1 MVEKDSGLSTAGDIN
16 RRQDIAYYYPAPFW
30 MLEETAWVKTLLL
43 FFDRVSVLLPDYMY
57 GRHHLADPA
66 LAEPLEELGLL
77 EVLEPK
83 VWVDEEVA
91 TSLTDAMMGFI
102 YNGSFDDL
110 ESANYFAELSQSRMG
125 FAADIQLAESLVS
138 ELQSRG
144 LAKPSEDGVSIPLHP
159 TVRTTILVI
168 LAQLARA
175 AGNKRNLNIHPATQ
189 DGSAI
194 DDLIE
199 TLSKERM
206 ASRDS
211 VIAFD
216 LEAVSF
222 DLDPVP
228 LDELLQF
235 REETRGTHRAYMRD
249 LRAFMDELA
258 EYDDP
263 NERRFLLLERRQEI
277 SDAAHDLQ
285 RTTRRAFKLNL
296 PSWSLGIAG
305 SVWSAANMDPLG
317 AVLSAAGLFTGRQ
330 DSNVAGASKVSAY
343 SYLFRVARTFNR

>member
-1 MVEKDSGLSTAGDIN
+1 MVERESGFDTTGDIN
-16 RRQDIAYYYPAPFW
+16 RRQDVAYYYPAPFW
-30 MLEETAWVKTLLL
+30 MLGETGWVKTLLL
-43 FFDRVSVLLPDYMY
+43 FFDKISILLPDYMY

-66 LAEPLEELGLL
+66 LAEPLEDLELL

-91 TSLTDAMMGFI
+91 TSLTEVVLGLI
-102 YNGSFDDL
+102 HNGSFDDL
-110 ESANYFAELSQSRMG
+110 ESSNYFHELSQSRMG
-125 FAADIQLAESLVS
+125 FAANVQLAESLIS
-138 ELQSRG
+138 ELQARG

-159 TVRTTILVI
+159 TVRTTILVV
-168 LAQLARA
+168 LAQLARS
-175 AGNKRNLNIHPATQ
+175 AGNKRDLNIHPATQ
-189 DGSAI
+189 DGSAVR
-194 DDLIE
+194 DLVE

-206 ASRDS
+206 PSRDS
-211 VIAFD
+211 VIALD

-235 REETRGTHRAYMRD
+235 REETRSAHRAYMRD
-249 LRAFMDELA
+249 LRGFMDELA
-258 EYDDP
+258 EYGDP
-263 NERRFLLLERRQEI
+263 NERRVLLLERRQEI

-285 RTTRRAFKLNL
+285 RTTRKAFKLNL

-317 AVLSAAGLFTGRQ
+317 AVLSAAGLLTGTR
-330 DSNVAGASKVSAY
+330 DSNVAGANKVSAY
-343 SYLFRVARTFNR
+343 SYLFQVAQTFDR